1 MGDPRFQKF
10 DPVEHPVKS
19 IAHRIRNQVMIE
31 DDAPIGPPPL
41 TRLPDDPSRNADDC
55 HIWRNILYNDRI
67 GSDARASA
75 NHDWTQNLGAGTNQD
90 AALDRRM
97 TLARRPA
104 RSAKGNAMVKRD
116 IIADLRCLANH
127 NPRAMIDEE
136 PPPNCCSRMNV
147 DICYEASQPREQ
159 PRWKPQIPLPEP
171 VCKTIKDDRMH
182 TRIGENDFKR
192 MPRRWI
198 ARLYATDV
206 FA

>member
-1 MGDPRFQKF
+1 
-10 DPVEHPVKS
+10 
-19 IAHRIRNQVMIE
+19 
-31 DDAPIGPPPL
+31 
-41 TRLPDDPSRNADDC
+41 
-55 HIWRNILYNDRI
+55 
-67 GSDARASA
+67 
-75 NHDWTQNLGAGTNQD
+75 
-90 AALDRRM
+90 
-97 TLARRPA
+97 
-104 RSAKGNAMVKRD
+104 
-116 IIADLRCLANH
+116 
-127 NPRAMIDEE
+127 MIDEE